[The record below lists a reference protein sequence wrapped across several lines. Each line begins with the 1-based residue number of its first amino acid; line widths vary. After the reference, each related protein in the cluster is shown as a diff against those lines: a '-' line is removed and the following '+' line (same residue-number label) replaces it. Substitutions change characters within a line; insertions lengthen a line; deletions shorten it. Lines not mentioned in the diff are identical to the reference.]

1 MDLVDVILAHKMN
14 THFAFHGL
22 SFFFK
27 GRNLIRPFS
36 VLVEPKSYHTP
47 FDQITCLFIF
57 LLPG

>member
-1 MDLVDVILAHKMN
+1 MSFWPIKLTRTLLFMDFL
-14 THFAFHGL
+14 
-22 SFFFK
+22 FFK

-36 VLVEPKSYHTP
+36 VLVEPKTNHTP